1 MTLEN
6 ALAKVT
12 ISIDE
17 TYFSEE
23 NTPGKYDKVFNP
35 NDFKRSE
42 LSTVFS
48 VQVDLRNR
56 QYSVALIGDHNC
68 SEENCAVLE
77 NNVLTVLQG
86 WDVLQIDLF
95 CAQLIKCCSLDSM
108 APNIGIYRVND
119 GYLIHGEMDITML
132 DDSLHKL
139 WDFSGYDIFVSI
151 SGKKEFEIKPDRI
164 CLYDFCDNYYEVDF
178 QGNVLSSP
186 NNFSTAP
193 KADDEH
199 YIQYPP
205 EAKSPCVF
213 CSGNWIPDPDDE
225 NSKLE

>member
-119 GYLIHGEMDITML
+119 GYLIHGEMDLRCLMIACTNCGTSLDMISLFQSLERRSSRSSQIAFAYMTSATTIT
-132 DDSLHKL
+132 K
-139 WDFSGYDIFVSI
+139 
-151 SGKKEFEIKPDRI
+151 
-164 CLYDFCDNYYEVDF
+164 
-178 QGNVLSSP
+178 
-186 NNFSTAP
+186 
-193 KADDEH
+193 
-199 YIQYPP
+199 
-205 EAKSPCVF
+205 
-213 CSGNWIPDPDDE
+213 
-225 NSKLE
+225 